1 MMKKLFSFI
10 IALVFI
16 LGFSV
21 MPFAAEQS
29 EVKAVKGQKIED
41 KKTAEKKITGK
52 KHKKS
57 RKTKKSKR
65 TTRVKKTKKT
75 TNKKND

>member
-57 RKTKKSKR
+57 KKTKKSKR

-75 TNKKND
+75 TNKKID